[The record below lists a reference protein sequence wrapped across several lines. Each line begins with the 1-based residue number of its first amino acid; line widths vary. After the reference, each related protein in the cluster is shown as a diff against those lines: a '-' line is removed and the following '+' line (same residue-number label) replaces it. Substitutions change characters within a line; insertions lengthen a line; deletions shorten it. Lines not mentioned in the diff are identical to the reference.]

1 MEVKMNLVVVGAALA
16 ALTAMAHGAPVTVTY
31 VQGVNGYISQQDTE
45 LKQTSPDAVQNG
57 MGAVYVE
64 VYAPDTESINKIGRR
79 GVYAFGNL
87 PLPANIQI
95 TSATLG
101 LMAFYANDSGFNNDG
116 NVHMPISTLLVPFDE
131 ASATWNVRSTGVPW
145 NAPGAGAVSSTY
157 AFDQGYDR
165 HTAETWTDIATTG
178 FTTHVV
184 NFDVTASL
192 QAQYDA
198 GKYYGWMI
206 GDTNINDGRIGFRD
220 HEIGGTDRP
229 VLTVTYDVVPEPG
242 ALSLLGAF
250 GGAVLFRRR
259 HN

>member
-16 ALTAMAHGAPVTVTY
+16 ALTAMAHGAPVTITY
-31 VQGVNGYISQQDTE
+31 MQGVDGYISQQDTE
-45 LKQTSPDAVQNG
+45 LKQTDPDTVQNAA
-57 MGAVYVE
+57 GAVYVE

-87 PLPANIQI
+87 PLPANVRI

-101 LMAFYANDSGFNNDG
+101 LMGFWASDSNSDG
-116 NVHMPISTLLVPFDE
+116 NVDMAISTLLVPFDE
-131 ASATWNVRSTGVPW
+131 ASATWNVRSTGVLW
-145 NAPGAGAVSSTY
+145 NTPGAGATTDTY
-157 AFDQGYDR
+157 AFDQGFDR
-165 HTAETWTDIATTG
+165 HTAETWTDIATNSFSTP
-178 FTTHVV
+178 HVV

-198 GKYYGWMI
+198 GKYYGWMV
-206 GDTNINDGRIGFRD
+206 GDTNINDGRVGFRD
-220 HEIGGTDRP
+220 HEIGGTNRP
-229 VLTVTYDVVPEPG
+229 VLTVTYDSVPEPA